1 MADENDEMNG
11 SNGADGAMNDSN
23 GTDGAMNGSNG
34 DSGAASAGAQN
45 GAGAD
50 KATGTGA
57 TAAAMVNLP
66 KENIAPTMIVEEMRR
81 SYLDYAMSVIV
92 SRALPDVRDG
102 LKPVHRRIIYAAY
115 ENGYDYNKPFKKSAR
130 IVGEV
135 MGKYHPHGDSSVYEA
150 MVRMAQPFSMRL
162 PLIDGQGN
170 FGSMDGDSAAAMRYT
185 EARLAKVAHALIE
198 DIECDTVDFMPNYDE
213 SLQEPTV
220 LPARFPNLLVNGTNG
235 IAVGMATNIAPHNL
249 GEVLDAC
256 TAYVDNPDITI
267 EDLIR
272 IVPGPD
278 FPTGGLI
285 LGYGG
290 AKNAYL
296 TGRGSI
302 MMRAKCTIEEIRKDR
317 EAIVVHEIPYQVNKA
332 MLVQKIAE
340 LVKEKKIEGISDIRD
355 ESDRQGV
362 RVVIEVKKEFQA
374 DVVLNQLY
382 KYTQLQ
388 TSFGMNMLAINNG
401 RPMMMNLKDIIA
413 AFVKFR
419 EEVIRR
425 RTVFKLNKARDRAHV
440 LVGLAIAVENL
451 DPVIELIRTAAN
463 PTEAKDALLA
473 KAWPAGD
480 VEALVKLIAE
490 PGREVVNGTYRL
502 SEAQAKAILDLKLQR
517 LTGLERDKIHDELR
531 AIGHEIE
538 EYLSILASREKL
550 MGIMKDEFAVIKAE
564 YANPRRTV
572 IEDIEVDTDIESL
585 IQREEMVVTV
595 TEAGYIKRV
604 PLNAY
609 KAQKRGGKGKS
620 GMTTK
625 EEDFVTRLF
634 VASTHTPVLFFSSKG
649 IVYKMKVYKLPLGS
663 PTSKGKPFVNLLPLV
678 EGENITAIMKL
689 PENEDECKD
698 LSIMFATASGNIRRN
713 SLMDFVNVQAN
724 GKIAMKLDE
733 GDKLVNV
740 ALCDDACD
748 VMLAAKSGKCNR
760 FPVADC
766 RVFVG
771 RNSCGVRG
779 IKLMDGDEVISMSIL
794 KHTDATTEQ
803 RDEYLRL
810 SSALK
815 RIEVPE
821 NGDFDEE
828 AAFNGL
834 EPQMSFEEFKAM
846 RENEQFIL
854 TVTSTGYGK
863 RTSAY
868 EYRITA
874 RGGQGV
880 ANMEMSE
887 RNKAVVS
894 SFPIEDDNQIMMV
907 TDGGK
912 LIRMPVEDIRIAG
925 RKTQGVILFRTAED
939 ESVVSVT
946 WLDADD
952 DDEDAELSEEV
963 NEFDGVA
970 AADESEE

>member
-1 MADENDEMNG
+1 
-11 SNGADGAMNDSN
+11 
-23 GTDGAMNGSNG
+23 
-34 DSGAASAGAQN
+34 
-45 GAGAD
+45 
-50 KATGTGA
+50 
-57 TAAAMVNLP
+57 
-66 KENIAPTMIVEEMRR
+66 
-81 SYLDYAMSVIV
+81 
-92 SRALPDVRDG
+92 
-102 LKPVHRRIIYAAY
+102 
-115 ENGYDYNKPFKKSAR
+115 
-130 IVGEV
+130 
-135 MGKYHPHGDSSVYEA
+135 
-150 MVRMAQPFSMRL
+150 
-162 PLIDGQGN
+162 
-170 FGSMDGDSAAAMRYT
+170 
-185 EARLAKVAHALIE
+185 
-198 DIECDTVDFMPNYDE
+198 
-213 SLQEPTV
+213 
-220 LPARFPNLLVNGTNG
+220 
-235 IAVGMATNIAPHNL
+235 
-249 GEVLDAC
+249 
-256 TAYVDNPDITI
+256 
-267 EDLIR
+267 
-272 IVPGPD
+272 
-278 FPTGGLI
+278 
-285 LGYGG
+285 
-290 AKNAYL
+290 
-296 TGRGSI
+296 
-302 MMRAKCTIEEIRKDR
+302 
-317 EAIVVHEIPYQVNKA
+317 
-332 MLVQKIAE
+332 
-340 LVKEKKIEGISDIRD
+340 
-355 ESDRQGV
+355 
-362 RVVIEVKKEFQA
+362 
-374 DVVLNQLY
+374 
-382 KYTQLQ
+382 
-388 TSFGMNMLAINNG
+388 
-401 RPMMMNLKDIIA
+401 
-413 AFVKFR
+413 
-419 EEVIRR
+419 
-425 RTVFKLNKARDRAHV
+425 
-440 LVGLAIAVENL
+440 
-451 DPVIELIRTAAN
+451 
-463 PTEAKDALLA
+463 
-473 KAWPAGD
+473 
-480 VEALVKLIAE
+480 
-490 PGREVVNGTYRL
+490 
-502 SEAQAKAILDLKLQR
+502 
-517 LTGLERDKIHDELR
+517 
-531 AIGHEIE
+531 
-538 EYLSILASREKL
+538 
-550 MGIMKDEFAVIKAE
+550 
-564 YANPRRTV
+564 
-572 IEDIEVDTDIESL
+572 
-585 IQREEMVVTV
+585 
-595 TEAGYIKRV
+595 
-604 PLNAY
+604 
-609 KAQKRGGKGKS
+609 
-620 GMTTK
+620 
-625 EEDFVTRLF
+625 
-634 VASTHTPVLFFSSKG
+634 
-649 IVYKMKVYKLPLGS
+649 
-663 PTSKGKPFVNLLPLV
+663 
-678 EGENITAIMKL
+678 
-689 PENEDECKD
+689 
-698 LSIMFATASGNIRRN
+698 MFATASGNIRRN

-834 EPQMSFEEFKAM
+834 EPRMSFEEFKVM